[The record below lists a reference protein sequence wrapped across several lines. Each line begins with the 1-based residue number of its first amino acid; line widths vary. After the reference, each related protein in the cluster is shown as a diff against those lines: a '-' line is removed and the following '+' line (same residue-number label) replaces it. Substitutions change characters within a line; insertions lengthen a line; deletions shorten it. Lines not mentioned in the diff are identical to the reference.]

1 MLEEA
6 VAALTMTGATTIV
19 AAMATEAWQSTRTG
33 VNRLFRR
40 GAPAQRAAVSARLD
54 GDAELVGQAVDAE
67 GFRQSLVPAWQL
79 QLNALVAEHPDAAE
93 ELVAL
98 VEQVRDALPAD
109 RACQVQQNIARDR
122 GQVFASL
129 GGDVIVHGSPSSHGS
144 GSAATPAS
152 GDEGERRDGA

>member
-6 VAALTMTGATTIV
+6 VAALTMTGATSIV

-33 VNRLFRR
+33 VTRLFRR
-40 GAPAQRAAVSARLD
+40 GAPAQQAAVSARLD

-79 QLNALVAEHPDAAE
+79 QLTALVAEYPDAAE
-93 ELVAL
+93 ELAAL
-98 VEQVRDALPAD
+98 VQQVRDALPAD

-129 GGDVIVHGSPSSHGS
+129 GGDVIVHGSPSPDGS
-144 GSAATPAS
+144 GVAPAS
-152 GDEGERRDGA
+152 GTEGERRDGA